1 MSKIIEFENVYI
13 ELPEAYVLEENTQQ
27 EEIVEETINSE
38 IDIKPLEEEVV
49 QEDDLMTAEEI
60 IEEALNDI
68 EEEKEEDEAV
78 TKQATTK
85 LSFAELQKRLEESQS
100 LHQ

>member
-1 MSKIIEFENVYI
+1 MSKIIEFENVYV
-13 ELPEAYVLEENTQQ
+13 ELPEAYVLEEKTQQ

-68 EEEKEEDEAV
+68 EEEKEESWNLGYTAGKRDAIEAMRDNFDDM
-78 TKQATTK
+78 
-85 LSFAELQKRLEESQS
+85 LYNL
-100 LHQ
+100 

>member
-1 MSKIIEFENVYI
+1 MKVTVKLEGIERTF
-13 ELPEAYVLEENTQQ
+13 
-27 EEIVEETINSE
+27 
-38 IDIKPLEEEVV
+38 
-49 QEDDLMTAEEI
+49 DL
-60 IEEALNDI
+60 DK
-68 EEEKEEDEAV
+68 EEKEEDEAV

>member
-13 ELPEAYVLEENTQQ
+13 EVPETHVLEENTQ
-27 EEIVEETINSE
+27 EEVIEETVNPEVE
-38 IDIKPLEEEVV
+38 ITPLEEQVV
-49 QEDDLMTAEEI
+49 QDDDLMTAEEI
-60 IEEALNDI
+60 IEEALNEI
-68 EEEKEEDEAV
+68 EQEEKKEDEAV

>member
-1 MSKIIEFENVYI
+1 MSKIIEFENVYV
-13 ELPEAYVLEENTQQ
+13 ELPEAYVLEEKTQQ